1 MTADCGKNVLSQRG
15 ALFSKA
21 KVTVSRAGETPTQIL
36 TRKVRRISLIVFA
49 VLLAVITVV
58 AAILFAVSPG
68 RPKPFLDKNGK
79 VIADSISEK
88 IFVNINGVKQGMFLK
103 GKNKNNPVLLF
114 LHGGPG
120 MPEYTFF
127 EQYCPQIENSFT
139 VCYWEQ
145 RGSGLSYRDDTPAAS
160 ETTEQLISDTLSVTN
175 YLRNRF
181 GQQKIYL
188 MGHSWGT
195 YLGIQA
201 ASRAPQLYQ
210 AYIGVGQMS
219 QQRESELQ
227 AYQYML
233 AQYRADGNKSM
244 MKKLEAYPVTESDI
258 ALQAYLKSPLRDN
271 AMHQLGIGTMHDM
284 HSVIT
289 GIFFQ
294 VMASRAYTL
303 REKINLWRGKA
314 FLNHSTDLSNQEL
327 SADLTVKVPKLLVP
341 TYFISGAHDYTVSC
355 QLAES
360 YFTKLQAPVKGFYL
374 FQDSAHSPMFEESD
388 KFMHIMQEDVLTGK
402 VSLAD
407 AG

>member
-1 MTADCGKNVLSQRG
+1 MTAEFEKNVFPQRG
-15 ALFSKA
+15 AFFSKA
-21 KVTVSRAGETPTQIL
+21 RVTVSRPGEAPAWIL
-36 TRKVRRISLIVFA
+36 TGKVRRIALIVFS
-49 VLLAVITVV
+49 VPLAVITVLV
-58 AAILFAVSPG
+58 GILFAVSPG
-68 RPKPFLDKNGK
+68 EPKPFLDKNGK
-79 VIADSISEK
+79 VIAGSISEK

-103 GKNKNNPVLLF
+103 GKNRNNPVLLF

-145 RGSGLSYRDDTPAAS
+145 RGSGLSYHDDTPAAS
-160 ETTEQLISDTLSVTN
+160 ETTEQLISDTLAVTN

-188 MGHSWGT
+188 MGHSWGS

-201 ASRAPQLYQ
+201 ASRAPQLYK
-210 AYIGVGQMS
+210 AYIGVGQIS
-219 QQRESELQ
+219 QQRQSELQ

-233 AQYRADGNKSM
+233 GQYRTDGNKSM
-244 MKKLEAYPVTESDI
+244 VRKLEAYPATESDS
-258 ALQAYLKSPLRDN
+258 ALQAYLKSSLRDD
-271 AMHQLGIGTMHDM
+271 AMHQLGIGTMREM

-289 GIFFQ
+289 GIFFP

-314 FLNHSTDLSNQEL
+314 FLNHSTDLSKQEL

-341 TYFISGAHDYTVSC
+341 TYFLSGTYDYTVSY

-360 YFTKLQAPVKGFYL
+360 YYKKLQAPVKGFYL
-374 FQDSAHSPMFEESD
+374 FQNSAHSPMFEEPD
-388 KFMHIMQEDVLTGK
+388 KFINIMRKDVLAGK
-402 VSLAD
+402 TSLSD
-407 AG
+407 EG